1 MKNSPGNVWGTP
13 SDGGAYSP
21 EVQQHGNSCVWN
33 AQYEVMKDYG
43 FTGTADDVVM
53 DAFIRDWYDPVNGTS
68 PEHMSS
74 ALEAFG
80 VKCDVYENGNIYDLL
95 AAVKDGKKVIV
106 SVDSGELWADNKIS
120 KVAEW
125 FEDVFGGN
133 RGADHALVVSG
144 FDNSD
149 PKHPTVVLTDT
160 GTGQAAVSYPVK
172 QFANAWADG
181 RCRMVIPCEPPPHVE
196 QLSDASLPDFS
207 VMSVQEW
214 VDSLPPADMSQ
225 YESLTPSFTSSDFGW
240 QDLHPSHHVS
250 FMGNEAEV
258 GEWEDSF
265 VSRDDN
271 EMSCSPSEENKYL
284 ALDDALTTDGLA
296 IGGEI
301 DAAIH
306 DADDMDLMGNF

>member
-1 MKNSPGNVWGTP
+1 
-13 SDGGAYSP
+13 
-21 EVQQHGNSCVWN
+21 
-33 AQYEVMKDYG
+33 MKDYG
-43 FTGTADDVVM
+43 FTGTADDVVQ

-196 QLSDASLPDFS
+196 PLSDATLPDFS

-214 VDSLPPADMSQ
+214 VDSLPPVDMSQ
-225 YESLTPSFTSSDFGW
+225 YESLTPSFAPSDFGW

-250 FMGNEAEV
+250 FGGNGTPTTNFINEIDTLECESMELPNDCELCNNIETV
-258 GEWEDSF
+258 TLGE
-265 VSRDDN
+265 
-271 EMSCSPSEENKYL
+271 EENGARISNYDS
-284 ALDDALTTDGLA
+284 LDQFSCDYT
-296 IGGEI
+296 EI
-301 DAAIH
+301 
-306 DADDMDLMGNF
+306 